1 MIIAGAVV
9 HELLSCLCGAAMDP
23 VERCDCLP
31 RWEAPVFWGEK
42 DKRGRNGK
50 ETDKKAAGKAVI
62 H

>member
-1 MIIAGAVV
+1 MSYYRVCAVPLWTQWSGATVCRAGKPPFF
-9 HELLSCLCGAAMDP
+9 G
-23 VERCDCLP
+23 
-31 RWEAPVFWGEK
+31 GGK

>member
-1 MIIAGAVV
+1 MA
-9 HELLSCLCGAAMDP
+9 HFRTCP
-23 VERCDCLP
+23 HCLP
-31 RWEAPVFWGEK
+31 RWEAPVFLGEK

>member
-1 MIIAGAVV
+1 MSYYRVCP
-9 HELLSCLCGAAMDP
+9 L
-23 VERCDCLP
+23 CLP
-31 RWEAPVFWGEK
+31 RWEATVFWGGK